1 MGIISKLI
9 FGLIKYVDFN
19 LYVYKHIIRLHI
31 CTYIILY
38 VFKYM
43 NSTIAV
49 TRNEKKKNHLYHS
62 RMILLDVSR
71 KINVMRLKK
80 LHSVKYIE

>member
-9 FGLIKYVDFN
+9 FGLIKYVDFK

-38 VFKYM
+38 VCKYM

-49 TRNEKKKNHLYHS
+49 TRNEKKKKS
-62 RMILLDVSR
+62 FVSFKNDFVR
-71 KINVMRLKK
+71 CF
-80 LHSVKYIE
+80 